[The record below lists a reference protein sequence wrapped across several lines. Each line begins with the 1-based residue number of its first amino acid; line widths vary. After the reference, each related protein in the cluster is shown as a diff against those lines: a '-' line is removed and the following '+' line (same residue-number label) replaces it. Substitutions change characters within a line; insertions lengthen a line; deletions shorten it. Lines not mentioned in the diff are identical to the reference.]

1 MPMLGYARVSTVEQD
16 TALQLDAMSR
26 AGVDTVFQ
34 EKRSGVASRP
44 QLEAALDALLPG
56 DILVVYK
63 VDRLARSLT
72 DLLRIIDRVESV
84 GAAFKSLT
92 EPIDTSSPLG
102 RMMLQILGSFA
113 EFERSTIRQRCD
125 AGREAARARGVRF
138 GRPNT
143 VDWPRVRNLI
153 AEGFNQS
160 EAARIVGASPSTVN
174 KWVRSGN
181 MCIPP

>member
-1 MPMLGYARVSTVEQD
+1 MVGYARVSTVEQD

-26 AGVDTVFQ
+26 AGVSIVFE
-34 EKRSGVASRP
+34 EKRSGVAARP
-44 QLEAALDALLPG
+44 QLESALSSLVPG
-56 DILVVYK
+56 DVLVVYK

-72 DLLRIIDRVESV
+72 DLLRIIDRVEAS
-84 GAAFKSLT
+84 GSSFKSLT

-113 EFERSTIRQRCD
+113 EFERSTIRQRCE

-143 VDWPRVRNLI
+143 VNWSLVRQLLL
-153 AEGFNQS
+153 AGCSQS
-160 EAARIVGASPSTVN
+160 EAARAAGAAPSTVN
-174 KWVRSGN
+174 KWVRAGN
-181 MCIPP
+181 MSVSP